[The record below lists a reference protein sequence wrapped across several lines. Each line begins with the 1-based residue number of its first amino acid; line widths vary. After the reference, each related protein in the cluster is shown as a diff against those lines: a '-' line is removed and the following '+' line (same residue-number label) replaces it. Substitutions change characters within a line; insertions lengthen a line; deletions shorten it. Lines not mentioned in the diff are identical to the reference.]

1 MAFSLSLELCNGRI
15 AKPFT
20 MLDPVSAVGVAAA
33 TVQFLEF
40 TTKLLA
46 TGKEI
51 HDSAHGTTEEL
62 VQLDEVYS
70 HLKMI
75 STKLSRSGTP
85 TDGMPQ
91 EEKDLCRLATS
102 CQHECEGFMAAIEKL
117 GNKSGSKRA
126 FKSFQQALKI
136 IWNQKAIH
144 TLESRLEKY
153 QRELTLAL
161 VTRYGHVYLL
171 PMMSYLLTSGSNGQ
185 SSVVSGLQSLIA
197 DNRRLEF
204 NQKSQ
209 SDRILELLED
219 IKQGAG
225 RMSSTQF
232 DGQIE
237 MITMK
242 LPEAFHIASDMIR
255 YRRFLQTL
263 YFSSLKARYTRIAN
277 AHERTFNW
285 LFQDSDTESERHT
298 HGRHFVSWLRSGDG
312 IFWVSGKPGSGKS
325 TLMKWISSQKK
336 TEEILFQW
344 GNLAW
349 DIEQSHKNPN
359 HWASGKLTTFEPLV
373 ENAGGQPASPQ
384 PANPVATEA
393 PSGTVASG
401 PARVVM
407 ASFYFWSAGT
417 AMQKSQQGLFQSLL
431 YEIFSHAPDLI
442 PQVCPARWQATEL
455 GGVQDPWTV
464 NEISDAIQRAICLPG
479 STTKFCFFIDG
490 IDEYSGDHFE
500 MVRLLEEFSRLP
512 NVKLCLASRPWN
524 VFEDAFGQSP
534 KRKFYLQD
542 LTRGDIEQYVRNK
555 FDQHPMWQSLS
566 HDDTQYNNIAT
577 EIIERAQGGFL
588 WVFLVVRSLLDG
600 LTNGDT
606 VSLLQ
611 ERLRQ
616 IPTDL
621 REFFKYILASLDPLY
636 KAHVAHF
643 FLASMDSPEPLPLLM
658 FSFFEEEFDRP
669 DYVHD
674 LDITVLKS
682 KELKNRHKQ
691 TKRRLNGRCKG
702 LLEVHRNYWEVDLF
716 DYQIDFLHRTVR
728 DFFMTEEMRHEF
740 ESRLPDN
747 LQICISMLKASIA
760 MMKKAPTLRERL
772 SEDSSFWFLVDTAL
786 YNARKAELLNGT
798 PTTRLL
804 GEMSYVLDNV
814 GFSDDYW
821 GGTAGDSKDGFLALT
836 IGRGLLLYASQQLQH
851 PASGLIATKKLQLNE
866 QKRPILDCAVFR
878 HNSESFGDIDISDMV
893 LFLLTNGC
901 DPNEVPEGSSRTVFS
916 KFLGLLEWET
926 GNLAS
931 YIQSLKHFLTH
942 GANPNYLLPSGPIW
956 ATLLRRLY
964 ESDNPEAPFSNYL
977 EIIELLLSFGA
988 NPNLE
993 CKSFCSCCGVFT
1005 PWRHFLAWL
1014 ASLADNGG
1022 VKGRPFHH
1030 QDFLARICVTMLEH
1044 NADPTIRVASQGA
1057 RWTVGSVIESA
1068 FVPALTSLVLAVL
1081 PAMPTPTRLYPQA
1094 TKRKAT
1100 GGHKRRRDFRR
1111 GRWQTREA

>member
-1 MAFSLSLELCNGRI
+1 
-15 AKPFT
+15 

-161 VTRYGHVYLL
+161 VTRYG
-171 PMMSYLLTSGSNGQ
+171 NGQ

-349 DIEQSHKNPN
+349 DIEQ
-359 HWASGKLTTFEPLV
+359 
-373 ENAGGQPASPQ
+373 
-384 PANPVATEA
+384 
-393 PSGTVASG
+393 
-401 PARVVM
+401 VVM

-740 ESRLPDN
+740 ESRL
-747 LQICISMLKASIA
+747 
-760 MMKKAPTLRERL
+760 
-772 SEDSSFWFLVDTAL
+772 
-786 YNARKAELLNGT
+786 
-798 PTTRLL
+798 
-804 GEMSYVLDNV
+804 
-814 GFSDDYW
+814 
-821 GGTAGDSKDGFLALT
+821 
-836 IGRGLLLYASQQLQH
+836 
-851 PASGLIATKKLQLNE
+851 
-866 QKRPILDCAVFR
+866 
-878 HNSESFGDIDISDMV
+878 
-893 LFLLTNGC
+893 
-901 DPNEVPEGSSRTVFS
+901 
-916 KFLGLLEWET
+916 
-926 GNLAS
+926 
-931 YIQSLKHFLTH
+931 
-942 GANPNYLLPSGPIW
+942 
-956 ATLLRRLY
+956 
-964 ESDNPEAPFSNYL
+964 
-977 EIIELLLSFGA
+977 
-988 NPNLE
+988 
-993 CKSFCSCCGVFT
+993 
-1005 PWRHFLAWL
+1005 
-1014 ASLADNGG
+1014 
-1022 VKGRPFHH
+1022 
-1030 QDFLARICVTMLEH
+1030 
-1044 NADPTIRVASQGA
+1044 
-1057 RWTVGSVIESA
+1057 
-1068 FVPALTSLVLAVL
+1068 
-1081 PAMPTPTRLYPQA
+1081 
-1094 TKRKAT
+1094 
-1100 GGHKRRRDFRR
+1100 
-1111 GRWQTREA
+1111 